1 MHFKTQ
7 LQNIIRPLVEYRL
20 VLALG
25 LSAACGIV
33 LQSLYPVHEA
43 DPLLHLILLER
54 PRIFYG
60 VIESYN
66 LFLYSTPFLVF
77 SMLFS
82 LVYVHLYRTH
92 LINACSCCSGIYEMG
107 SIVL

>member
-1 MHFKTQ
+1 MK
-7 LQNIIRPLVEYRL
+7 LQSIIRPVVEYRIL
-20 VLALG
+20 LSLG

-43 DPLLHLILLER
+43 DPLLRLVLLER

-66 LFLYSTPFLVF
+66 LFLYSTPFLFF

-82 LVYVHLYRTH
+82 LLYVHLYR
-92 LINACSCCSGIYEMG
+92 
-107 SIVL
+107 

>member
-1 MHFKTQ
+1 MREK
-7 LQNIIRPLVEYRL
+7 
-20 VLALG
+20 
-25 LSAACGIV
+25 
-33 LQSLYPVHEA
+33 PVA
-43 DPLLHLILLER
+43 
-54 PRIFYG
+54 